1 MLNSILDKINNGVA
15 FEASKTPKAKIAWK
29 NKKKTCEKSS
39 KFLLSEYNRHN
50 QNCLKNTMRKSSL
63 NL

>member
-29 NKKKTCEKSS
+29 NEKKMCEKSS
-39 KFLLSEYNRHN
+39 QFLEKVKLTKVK
-50 QNCLKNTMRKSSL
+50 L
-63 NL
+63 

>member
-29 NKKKTCEKSS
+29 NEKKRVKSLASYWPLLS
-39 KFLLSEYNRHN
+39 KFLVD
-50 QNCLKNTMRKSSL
+50 LK
-63 NL
+63 

>member
-29 NKKKTCEKSS
+29 NEKKRVKSLAN
-39 KFLLSEYNRHN
+39 FLSEYNWHN

-63 NL
+63 FL